1 MPTIPNVF
9 IDKNFLDIDVCREL
23 IAQAEQS
30 VAVPAQVTKTTG
42 RVDVTMRQTSRL
54 LYSSQTEELIN
65 SHLRHL
71 HPQLER
77 HFDVQLYG
85 FEKFQFLLYRKGDF
99 YRRHADRNDKPESP
113 DYIKA
118 RRISIV
124 IFLSNQSQEEQ
135 PNSYSGGTFVVWK
148 NNLLKTRLKIEGE
161 VGKLI
166 AFRSDLV
173 HEVEAVKSGKRYSI
187 VNWFFK

>member
-71 HPQLER
+71 QPQLER
-77 HFDVQLYG
+77 HFDVQLSG
-85 FEKFQFLLYRKGDF
+85 FEKFQFLLYREGDF

-135 PNSYSGGTFVVWK
+135 PNSYSGGTFVVWN

-173 HEVEAVKSGKRYSI
+173 HEVEPVKSGKRYSI